1 MKRLVLAL
9 ALCAPLLAAAETSG
23 DLFVKGDA
31 AAGEKLA
38 GTCAACHGPAGVSG
52 NPEWPS
58 LAQQNARY
66 TFEQLKAFKEGT
78 RKNPLMSAQ
87 AAGLTEQN
95 MRDLAAYFAEQTAK
109 PGVAS
114 EESVAIAEPL
124 YRAGDLE
131 RGILGCAGCHAPNG
145 VGNPAAGY
153 PKVAGQHATYTAKRL
168 RAYRSGDGIETA
180 HGKIMAAVAE
190 KLTDEEID
198 ALASYLNGLQIR

>member
-9 ALCAPLLAAAETSG
+9 VLCAPLLAVAETSG
-23 DLFVKGDA
+23 DLFTRGDA
-31 AAGEKLA
+31 ANGEKLA

-58 LAQQNARY
+58 LAQQNAQY
-66 TFEQLKAFKEGT
+66 TYEQLQAFKEGV
-78 RKNPLMSAQ
+78 RNNPLMSSQ
-87 AAGLTEQN
+87 AAGLSDQD
-95 MRDLAAYFAEQTAK
+95 MRDLAAYFAEQTYK

-114 EESVAIAEPL
+114 EEAVAVAEPL

-131 RGILGCAGCHAPNG
+131 RGIMGCAGCHAPNG
-145 VGNPAAGY
+145 VGNPATGY
-153 PKVAGQHATYTAKRL
+153 PKLAGQHATYSAQRL
-168 RAYRSGDGIETA
+168 RAYRSGDGIDSA
-180 HGKIMAAVAE
+180 NGKIMAAIAA